1 LSGCL
6 NSTKRIEIVVAALG
20 KSDKLLW
27 RVRERKQAL
36 PESDRN
42 REITLPV
49 HDQQRRRDT
58 CDTLIGVKPIPQQ
71 PAHRNEPKMRSGN
84 VRYRCIGSFQDQLS
98 NRMIGGYSDRDPA
111 ADTSSFMET
120 RQPMLG
126 LAAYARD
133 RRDAKAK
140 RAVDRAAEVFLRRR
154 LAWRVSDG
162 RAIRPDFMALH
173 HPLYYHYDFL
183 GGLVAMAGVGK
194 IRDRR
199 CAAAIDLLEEKR
211 LPDGGWPAQKRY
223 DRGASKTLRTY
234 FDHVDWGGTSARR
247 RNDWVTVDALSV
259 LAAAGRLRA

>member
-1 LSGCL
+1 MRAHMATSSRSANGPCDEKVKPSAIRAADELSGCL

-98 NRMIGGYSDRDPA
+98 NRIIA
-111 ADTSSFMET
+111 AH
-120 RQPMLG
+120 RP
-126 LAAYARD
+126 
-133 RRDAKAK
+133 
-140 RAVDRAAEVFLRRR
+140 RAPPPHREA
-154 LAWRVSDG
+154 
-162 RAIRPDFMALH
+162 P
-173 HPLYYHYDFL
+173 
-183 GGLVAMAGVGK
+183 
-194 IRDRR
+194 
-199 CAAAIDLLEEKR
+199 
-211 LPDGGWPAQKRY
+211 
-223 DRGASKTLRTY
+223 
-234 FDHVDWGGTSARR
+234 
-247 RNDWVTVDALSV
+247 
-259 LAAAGRLRA
+259 